1 MAASDGFTELLQDL
15 LAPLGAISIR
25 RMFGGAGVY
34 CNGTMFGLIDDD
46 ALYLKVDD
54 TNRPDF
60 QAEDLRP
67 FVYDGKGK
75 PIEMSY
81 WRAPER
87 LLDDPDEML
96 DWARKAVAVSLRA
109 RKAGTTKPAATAHG
123 KAKPRRPKS

>member
-1 MAASDGFTELLQDL
+1 MAASEGFAELLQDL

-34 CNGTMFGLIDDD
+34 CNGTMFGLIDGD

-60 QAEDLRP
+60 QAEGLRP
-67 FVYDGKGK
+67 MVYDAKGK

-96 DWARKAVAVSLRA
+96 DWARKSIAVSLRN
-109 RKAGTTKPAATAHG
+109 RKAGSAKPSATGHG
-123 KAKPRRPKS
+123 KATSRRRKT